1 VALVLLEFKEIE
13 VDYCTR
19 CCGVWLDAGE
29 LEELIERTGA
39 HTGDPLVEF
48 SEAPAERR
56 SAHNRCPRCDRR
68 LGVIRKTCPSGNEL
82 RLDRCPRGHGLWFD
96 SQELKQLMES
106 FPSECGA
113 GKTLE
118 YLTEV
123 LGAN

>member
-1 VALVLLEFKEIE
+1 VALVLLEFNDIE
-13 VDYCTR
+13 LDYCPQ

-39 HTGDPLVEF
+39 KTGDPLVEF
-48 SEAPAERR
+48 SDAPAERK
-56 SAHNRCPRCDRR
+56 SAHNKCPRCDRA
-68 LGVIRKTCPSGNEL
+68 LSVIKKNCPSGSQL

-96 SQELKQLMES
+96 AHELKELIAS
-106 FPSECGA
+106 FPTECGT